1 MGQALGGKT
10 QDVDLSF
17 GSAGFRFYLR
27 IFFPWEHNLPSF
39 SFDDNMVSFFILQL
53 RTSRTDIQDRQIKK
67 EVCSLSATIDTENS
81 VDQRKHNWKHRTCS
95 QKKKTRQNITHLKV
109 QNRSNYEWHFVFTYT
124 RYEILMISMA
134 PPEGEEE
141 RSQAYYVIKAAQEK
155 EELQR
160 EGDELDAKI
169 RKAEK
174 EIRLDWLDSD
184 SHGEVTG
191 SNPVEVLNFFQ
202 ASLRNCINCVHCD
215 DHFFILISFPQ
226 FIYDLFHIS
235 LTLFSKLSWSWSS
248 SLSSSS
254 ST

>member
-1 MGQALGGKT
+1 M
-10 QDVDLSF
+10 
-17 GSAGFRFYLR
+17 
-27 IFFPWEHNLPSF
+27 
-39 SFDDNMVSFFILQL
+39 
-53 RTSRTDIQDRQIKK
+53 
-67 EVCSLSATIDTENS
+67 
-81 VDQRKHNWKHRTCS
+81 
-95 QKKKTRQNITHLKV
+95 
-109 QNRSNYEWHFVFTYT
+109 EWHFVFTYT

-191 SNPVEVLNFFQ
+191 ANPVEVLKFFQ
-202 ASLRNCINCVHCD
+202 ASLRTATIISSFSF
-215 DHFFILISFPQ
+215 HFRSSCMIY
-226 FIYDLFHIS
+226 FIYH
-235 LTLFSKLSWSWSS
+235 
-248 SLSSSS
+248 
-254 ST
+254 

>member
-1 MGQALGGKT
+1 M
-10 QDVDLSF
+10 
-17 GSAGFRFYLR
+17 
-27 IFFPWEHNLPSF
+27 
-39 SFDDNMVSFFILQL
+39 
-53 RTSRTDIQDRQIKK
+53 
-67 EVCSLSATIDTENS
+67 
-81 VDQRKHNWKHRTCS
+81 
-95 QKKKTRQNITHLKV
+95 
-109 QNRSNYEWHFVFTYT
+109 FTYT

-184 SHGEVTG
+184 SHGEVTS
-191 SNPVEVLNFFQ
+191 SNPVEVLNFSGF
-202 ASLRNCINCVHCD
+202 LRSCINYVHCD

-226 FIYDLFHIS
+226 FICDLFHIS

-254 ST
+254 SS

>member
-1 MGQALGGKT
+1 
-10 QDVDLSF
+10 
-17 GSAGFRFYLR
+17 
-27 IFFPWEHNLPSF
+27 
-39 SFDDNMVSFFILQL
+39 
-53 RTSRTDIQDRQIKK
+53 
-67 EVCSLSATIDTENS
+67 
-81 VDQRKHNWKHRTCS
+81 
-95 QKKKTRQNITHLKV
+95 
-109 QNRSNYEWHFVFTYT
+109 
-124 RYEILMISMA
+124 MA

-184 SHGEVTG
+184 SQGEVTG
-191 SNPVEVLNFFQ
+191 SNPVEVLIFFFQ
-202 ASLRNCINCVHCD
+202 ASLRNCINCLHCD

-235 LTLFSKLSWSWSS
+235 LTLF
-248 SLSSSS
+248 
-254 ST
+254 